1 MSKTTKKC
9 IGKKQNGQKCTYK
22 VSTNCGSLFCNKHVN
37 SWRIYGKEKTHK
49 LCGSRLQCYINPE
62 KKGLKKILLISYE
75 FDHCDRCREHD
86 RIKSKERRDNI
97 NKINQISEI
106 KKCIKCSKD
115 IPVNELIKTSS
126 GKISYYCSHCFE
138 VRDRTEKKRGK
149 RDRKE
154 SSKIYENTPARK
166 ESKKMLRKNNPER
179 YYGYCT
185 KYRGKKLNEDPDGYR
200 KRNAE
205 VQAKYRAQH
214 SDKFNKNG
222 LYNTSVKN
230 KYTLYQYYAK
240 IKGYDFK
247 LTKDEFKNLVESDC
261 YYCGCQREK
270 YLNGIDRLNNNEGYN
285 IENTVTACKICNNMK
300 NSLNESTFILMCA
313 HIITYNMLDEFGL
326 YYNVFN
332 DYKGCSYN
340 GYTTRAKEKNLKF
353 DLSQENFNKIRDENP
368 CYICGK
374 YSSGNHKNGID
385 RVDNNQGY
393 NIENCKSCCGDC
405 NFMKKNISHIKLIM
419 KCSLIANKHKD
430 RLPNLQEIWTPSR
443 FQSVNDNKLSKDEIT
458 ELQCQRKKE
467 RHEKTLSSKTP
478 EAIKEKMEIIKRN
491 RERSKDFDFED

>member
-9 IGKKQNGQKCTYK
+9 IGKKQNGEKCTYK
-22 VSTNCGSLFCNKHVN
+22 VSTNCGNLFCNKHVN

-49 LCGSRLQCYINPE
+49 LCGSRLQCYTNPE
-62 KKGLKKILLISYE
+62 KKGWKKILLINYK

-106 KKCIKCSKD
+106 KKCIKCVKD
-115 IPVNELIKTSS
+115 IPIDELVVTSR
-126 GKISYYCSHCFE
+126 GNISSYCKYCFG
-138 VRDRTEKKRGK
+138 VRDKNEKNREK

-166 ESKKMLRKNNPER
+166 ESKKILRKNNPER
-179 YYGYCT
+179 YYEYYT
-185 KYRGKKLNEDPDGYR
+185 KHRGKKLNEDPDGYR

-205 VQAKYRAQH
+205 VQAKYRALH
-214 SDKFNKNG
+214 PDKFNKYG
-222 LYNTSVKN
+222 LYNTSIKN
-230 KYTLYQYYAK
+230 KYTMYQYYAK
-240 IKGYDFK
+240 IKGYNFE

-313 HIITYNMLDEFGL
+313 HITTYNIMNEVGL
-326 YYNVFN
+326 YYHVFN
-332 DYKGCSYN
+332 NYSGSSYN
-340 GYTTRAKEKNLKF
+340 DYTSRAKKKNLNFGISK
-353 DLSQENFNKIRDENP
+353 EYFNKIRDENP

-374 YSSGNHKNGID
+374 YSNENHKNGID
-385 RVDNNQGY
+385 RVDNTQGY

-405 NFMKKNISHIKLIM
+405 NYLKREITHIKLIM
-419 KCSLIANKHKD
+419 KCSLIANNHKD
-430 RLPNLQEIWTPSR
+430 RLLNLQEIWTPSKSR
-443 FQSVNDNKLSKDEIT
+443 KINMKKLPKEKIDE
-458 ELQCQRKKE
+458 LKLQRKKE

-478 EAIKEKMEIIKRN
+478 EAIKEKMEIIRKN
-491 RERSKDFDFED
+491 RIKSIDLIIEE